1 VRVVWSSC
9 ARIAAATLA
18 AAAAIVVAGPAG
30 AQQPP
35 TAELEE
41 ARRHRDEFTA
51 QEAAAMASLQQAT
64 ARVAD
69 LTAQVGALDARIGEV
84 TGQLAAAE
92 SRLAAAEAAVVA
104 GQQRLEAARAALAA
118 TEERMVDQVVSV
130 YVGGD
135 TAFEVEQQYWSA
147 DTITAAQA
155 SRSYGQVVMRRQVS
169 AIDERRLAE
178 ENAELE
184 AAALAAARDQAT
196 VARDQVA
203 AQRAELEGA
212 RAELAAVQQQAAA
225 EEASRQALLG
235 TVHAQRQAWEARV
248 AELEAESRRIAE
260 LLAAAERQRA
270 AAAAASR
277 GGGGGGGGPPPPA
290 SLSTPLSNPLPR
302 MVITSGFGWRRHP
315 IYGSSRL
322 HAGLDL
328 DGDTGDPIYAA
339 GGGVVVSAGWRGG
352 YGNCV
357 IIDHGGGFATLY
369 GHMSSIGVSTGQVVS
384 QGTGIGA
391 IGSTGASTGPH
402 LHFEVR
408 IHGEPVNPV
417 PYLPL

>member
-9 ARIAAATLA
+9 ARIAVATLA
-18 AAAAIVVAGPAG
+18 AAAAIAVAAPAG

-35 TAELEE
+35 TAELED

-51 QEAAAMASLQQAT
+51 QEAAAVVSLQEAT
-64 ARVAD
+64 GRVAD

-84 TGQLAAAE
+84 SGQLAAAE

-130 YVGGD
+130 YVGND

-155 SRSYGQVVMRRQVS
+155 SRSYGEVVMRRQVS

-196 VARDQVA
+196 AARDQVA

-225 EEASRQALLG
+225 EEASRQGLLA
-235 TVHAQRQAWEARV
+235 TVQAQRQAWEARV

-270 AAAAASR
+270 AAAGRSSA
-277 GGGGGGGGPPPPA
+277 GPPPPA

-302 MVITSGFGWRRHP
+302 MEITSGFGWRRHP

-322 HAGLDL
+322 HTGLDL

-339 GGGVVVSAGWRGG
+339 GGGVVVAAGWRGG

-357 IIDHGGGFATLY
+357 VIDHGGGFATLY
-369 GHMSSIGVSTGQVVS
+369 GHMSSIGVSTGQSVG
-384 QGTGIGA
+384 QGTVIGA

-408 IHGEPVNPV
+408 VYGEPVDPV